1 MRVLYGDLLSDT
13 DEELSLPHPASS
25 MRNDAHPSN
34 PSDLDA
40 GGVGTGKEGQN
51 AAIPATSGGRARSQD
66 TYRDKLHNHV
76 LIMRERQKLGSSAT
90 LARGAF
96 LFSLA
101 ELCTTLTK
109 DTEELVWYERM
120 IAVLWS
126 RAHELV

>member
-13 DEELSLPHPASS
+13 EEDLSLSHPESP
-25 MRNDAHPSN
+25 MRNDAHPGDPSD
-34 PSDLDA
+34 PSDLHA
-40 GGVGTGKEGQN
+40 GGVGTGKKGQN
-51 AAIPATSGGRARSQD
+51 AAIPATSRGKAKGQD

-109 DTEELVWYERM
+109 DTEELVW
-120 IAVLWS
+120 
-126 RAHELV
+126 